1 MVFEHSRAGGDVCFR
16 WFGFWGRVM
25 FTLSNVQV
33 VRGGRSILSIES
45 LNIPTTELTVV
56 LGHNGSGKSTLVSL
70 ISGQQAPDRGDVLL
84 NQQPI
89 AELSARA
96 LAKAVA
102 FLPQKL
108 PTSAGLTVR
117 ELVRLGRFPW
127 RGPFGRWQNQD
138 EVIIDQ
144 AIAQTGVTEFAY
156 TLADEL
162 SGGERQRAWV
172 AMLLAQQSPVLIL
185 DEPTSALDVQHQY
198 QLMALLAQLNQTQGC
213 GIIVILHDLNL
224 ALRYATHIV
233 ALKQGKVDFEG
244 DASLLADEA
253 RLSALYQ
260 TPIQLLDHPMSN
272 SDSHTHKVAIVC
284 A

>member
-1 MVFEHSRAGGDVCFR
+1 MYHLADIQ
-16 WFGFWGRVM
+16 M
-25 FTLSNVQV
+25 I
-33 VRGGRSILSIES
+33 RGGRTILAIDE
-45 LNIPTTELTVV
+45 LNIPTNELTVV

-70 ISGQQAPDRGDVLL
+70 LSGQQAPDTGSVLL
-84 NQQPI
+84 NDAPL
-89 AELSARA
+89 ASLSSKS

-108 PTSAGLTVR
+108 PASAGLTVR

-127 RGPFGRWQNQD
+127 RGALGFWRQQD
-138 EVIIDQ
+138 AEMIH
-144 AIAQTGVTEFAY
+144 AAMEKTGVSAFAE
-156 TLADEL
+156 TFVDEL

-172 AMLLAQQSPVLIL
+172 AMLLAQESPMLIL

-198 QLMALLAQLNQTQGC
+198 QLMALLAELNQQQGC

-233 ALKQGKVDFEG
+233 ALKQGRIAFDG
-244 DASLLADEA
+244 PASALADEQ
-253 RLSALYQ
+253 RLSDLYQ
-260 TPIQLLDHPMSN
+260 TPITLIDHPHAVGDAS
-272 SDSHTHKVAIVC
+272 THKVAIVC